1 MGGFFFGMVPSEVI
15 FILGDPDKVN
25 NNEREGCVVYYYN
38 KLMTKLFF
46 DLENNNKLITI
57 YVSNQDVYIWDK
69 KVIGMRK
76 TDFESLLDKNEIMLK
91 VYDDYK
97 IFDSIFCEEIWS
109 VFGFQY
115 DKLTEVV

>member
-1 MGGFFFGMVPSEVI
+1 
-15 FILGDPDKVN
+15 
-25 NNEREGCVVYYYN
+25 
-38 KLMTKLFF
+38 
-46 DLENNNKLITI
+46 
-57 YVSNQDVYIWDK
+57 
-69 KVIGMRK
+69 MRK

-115 DKLTEVV
+115 DKLTDIEFSVFTDEYNNCVWP